1 MVKTLTKQ
9 KRLKNLQKTE
19 KGRVGRVYLVGAG
32 PGDPDLLTVKAYKI
46 LQRADVVLYDALV
59 GEEILE
65 LIPQRV
71 LKIYVGKRKNNHSLP
86 QEEINSLLWRFA
98 REGKTVVRLKGGDP
112 FIFGRGGEEYCHL
125 LKLGLPVEVVPGISS
140 FYSAPERFGIPLTF
154 RNVASSFAVI
164 TGHCA
169 KKGCIDFESLK
180 GIDTLVFL
188 MAVSNRQKIAQRLL
202 EIGKEKTTPVAF
214 ISNAYRKGEKLLLT
228 TLGEVAENPPEVE
241 APAVM
246 VVGKVV
252 GLKNCS

>member
-19 KGRVGRVYLVGAG
+19 RGRVGKVYLVGAG

-65 LIPQRV
+65 LIPKRV
-71 LKIYVGKRKNNHSLP
+71 LKIYVGKRKNNHTLP

-125 LKLGLPVEVVPGISS
+125 LRLGLPVEVVPGISS
-140 FYSAPERFGIPLTF
+140 FYSAPERKVRYPP
-154 RNVASSFAVI
+154 NV
-164 TGHCA
+164 
-169 KKGCIDFESLK
+169 
-180 GIDTLVFL
+180 
-188 MAVSNRQKIAQRLL
+188 
-202 EIGKEKTTPVAF
+202 
-214 ISNAYRKGEKLLLT
+214 
-228 TLGEVAENPPEVE
+228 
-241 APAVM
+241 
-246 VVGKVV
+246 
-252 GLKNCS
+252 